1 MRINLWHTKDLDEWR
16 WSLTSKTYGAD
27 GTYQQ
32 ETGSRK
38 DLREAMGDIANT
50 VEYLIEKKADGKDQD

>member
-1 MRINLWHTKDLDEWR
+1 MRINLWHTKELNEWR
-16 WSLTSKTYGAD
+16 WSLTTKTYGVN

-32 ETGSRK
+32 ESGSRK

-50 VEYLIEKKADGKDQD
+50 VE

>member
-1 MRINLWHTKDLDEWR
+1 MRINLWHTKELNEWR
-16 WSLTSKTYGAD
+16 WSLTTKTYGVN

-32 ETGSRK
+32 ESGARK

-50 VEYLIEKKADGKDQD
+50 VEYLIEKTDGQCKN